1 MKRLMLGGALL
12 VAMFSACTTGT
23 KNADLDSQVNVLPA
37 FEELGELKVSQLGKT
52 IRYVPLETTEASLI
66 GNKFNIQLLEHE
78 ILVLSAGNCLLF
90 DKQTGK
96 FLRQIAS
103 RGQGP
108 KEYSEAVCYYNED
121 TKALYFNRAPDKL
134 LKYSL
139 EGEFLG
145 EQPLPVQLSSA
156 FYPLLSA
163 DQGIVYQG
171 QTFGSTDNH
180 RLFYV
185 NAQGEET
192 ASIPMY
198 VYPGRDSVDVAEIAS
213 ISVVSDPNVYGLL
226 AYQGSIVI
234 SYKDDSKGFYP
245 AYYPVLWRHKGQTR
259 FREAFSDTLFH
270 VKGNALEPYLIFN
283 MGERRF
289 LPEYR
294 ENKDLSKECLVLT
307 YVMETEKLLYFQCV
321 ENLYGEGTSNV
332 YNGIY
337 LKTDGRV
344 CMDRAANAFIDDLS
358 AFMPFKPEAC
368 SAGGEFAGTLKIED
382 LQEWLEEHPD
392 VKLEGALAPLQ
403 GLADDANPVCVIVE
417 P

>member
-1 MKRLMLGGALL
+1 MAML
-12 VAMFSACTTGT
+12 SACTAGT
-23 KNADLDSQVNVLPA
+23 KDADLDSQVNVLPA
-37 FEELGELKVSQLGKT
+37 FENLEELKVSQLGKT
-52 IRYVPLETTEASLI
+52 VRYVPLETTEASLI
-66 GNKFNIQLLEHE
+66 GNTYTIRLLDNE

-108 KEYSEAVCYYNED
+108 KEYSEAVAYFDED

-139 EGEFLG
+139 EGEYLG
-145 EQPLPVQLSSA
+145 EQPLPVQLSNA
-156 FYPLLSA
+156 CYPLLSA
-163 DQGIVYQG
+163 GQAIVYAG
-171 QTFGSTDNH
+171 QTFGTSDNH

-192 ASIPMY
+192 DSIPMY
-198 VYPGRDSVDVAEIAS
+198 VYPGRASVDVGEIAS
-213 ISVVSDPNVYGLL
+213 IYVSKDPDEYGLL

-245 AYYPVLWRHKGQTR
+245 AYYPVLWRHKGQVR

-294 ENKDLSKECLVLT
+294 EDKDLSRKCLVLT
-307 YVMETEKLLYFQCV
+307 YVMETERLLYFQCV
-321 ENLYGEGTSNV
+321 ENLYGDGTSNV

-337 LKTDGRV
+337 VKTDGRV
-344 CMDRAANAFIDDLS
+344 CMDRAANAFADDLNG
-358 AFMPFKPEAC
+358 FMPFRPEAC
-368 SAGGEFAGTLKIED
+368 SAGGEFAGMLQVGD
-382 LQEWLEEHPD
+382 LQEWLDEHPRT
-392 VKLEGALAPLQ
+392 KLEGALAPLQ
-403 GLADDANPVCVIVE
+403 GLADDANPICVIVE